1 MSRLAHFVGVG
12 SSGFALQF
20 LDSDP
25 CYKRIAHD
33 LSLAAHAVASLAAI
47 EQERVDARTEQ
58 VAATMMALQFLTG
71 FAATLMEEVD
81 AHEAGR

>member
-25 CYKRIAHD
+25 AYKRIAHH
-33 LSLAAHAVASLAAI
+33 LSLAANAVASLAAI
-47 EQERVDARTEQ
+47 EQERADPRTEQ
-58 VAATMMALQFLTG
+58 TAATMVALQFLTG
-71 FAATLMEEVD
+71 FATALVEEVE
-81 AHEAGR
+81 ANEAGQ